1 VSVPLPRLAV
11 LITHPV
17 QYTKP
22 VFQALHARTDLEL
35 LVVFGCDHG
44 LRASLDPDFGVPF
57 AWDSA
62 PSEGFPHRFASH
74 APLAALSSWRSAL
87 PIALRAVSL
96 IRAFRPDAVLVFAYS
111 PAFVSL
117 ATVLLRAS
125 GQRLLLRAEATDRA
139 LAHSRSRQWAKDQVL
154 RLWYR
159 MFRHVF
165 PIGSD
170 SNDHFA
176 RLGVPPQRRTPVR
189 YAVDVEFFRYQVEH
203 WLPQRALLRQS
214 FAIPTDSLVLLWSG
228 KITAVK
234 HSDLLVEALKRLT
247 PEQRQRIWLL
257 VVGDG
262 ALRDSFQAAAERLLP
277 AQCHFAGFVNQ
288 SELGRWYAMADAL
301 VFPSR
306 QGETWGLVVN
316 EALQFGLALL
326 VSDHAGSAR
335 DLVAGPVAPPAGSR
349 VFPSG
354 DASALAGALQALL
367 AAGVSPT
374 PRAGADSAAALP
386 HPLEL
391 ADAVAAVTMAG
402 VSRADGRS
410 SAPRPIV

>member
-1 VSVPLPRLAV
+1 MPLARLAV

-22 VFQALHARTDLEL
+22 VFQALHARADLEL

-74 APLAALSSWRSAL
+74 APLVALSTWSSAL
-87 PIALRAVSL
+87 PIALRAVGR

-111 PAFVSL
+111 PAFISL

-139 LAHSRSRQWAKDQVL
+139 LDHSRSRQWAKDQVL

-176 RLGVPPQRRTPVR
+176 RLGVPPHRRTPVR
-189 YAVDVEFFRYQVEH
+189 YAVDVEFFRHQVEQ
-203 WLPQRALLRQS
+203 WLPQRAQLRQS
-214 FAIPTDSLVLLWSG
+214 LAIPADAVVLLWSG

-234 HSDLLVEALKRLT
+234 HPGLLVEALELLKA
-247 PEQRQRIWLL
+247 EQRRRIWLL

-262 ALRDSFQAAAERLLP
+262 ALRDSFRSAAEHLLP
-277 AQCHFAGFVNQ
+277 GHCHFAGFVNQ

-367 AAGVSPT
+367 AGGVSST

-386 HPLEL
+386 HPFEL
-391 ADAVAAVTMAG
+391 ADAVAAMTIAG
-402 VSRADGRS
+402 VPMAFKRS
-410 SAPRPIV
+410 SAPRPLV

>member
-1 VSVPLPRLAV
+1 LARLAV

-17 QYTKP
+17 QYNKP
-22 VFQALHARTDLEL
+22 VFEALHARADLEL

-62 PSEGFPHRFASH
+62 PAEGFPHRFASH
-74 APLAALSSWRSAL
+74 APLAALSSWSSAL
-87 PIALRAVSL
+87 PIALQAVAL

-111 PAFVSL
+111 PAFISL
-117 ATVLLRAS
+117 ATVLLRAR

-189 YAVDVEFFRYQVEH
+189 YAVDVEFFRRQVEQ
-203 WLPQRALLRQS
+203 WRPQRAQLRQS
-214 FAIPTDSLVLLWSG
+214 LAIAADALVLLWSG

-234 HSDLLVEALKRLT
+234 HPGLVVEALEMLSA
-247 PEQRQRIWLL
+247 EQRQRIWLGL
-257 VVGDG
+257 S
-262 ALRDSFQAAAERLLP
+262 L
-277 AQCHFAGFVNQ
+277 FAPI
-288 SELGRWYAMADAL
+288 Y
-301 VFPSR
+301 
-306 QGETWGLVVN
+306 
-316 EALQFGLALL
+316 
-326 VSDHAGSAR
+326 
-335 DLVAGPVAPPAGSR
+335 
-349 VFPSG
+349 
-354 DASALAGALQALL
+354 
-367 AAGVSPT
+367 
-374 PRAGADSAAALP
+374 
-386 HPLEL
+386 
-391 ADAVAAVTMAG
+391 TMLFI
-402 VSRADGRS
+402 R
-410 SAPRPIV
+410 